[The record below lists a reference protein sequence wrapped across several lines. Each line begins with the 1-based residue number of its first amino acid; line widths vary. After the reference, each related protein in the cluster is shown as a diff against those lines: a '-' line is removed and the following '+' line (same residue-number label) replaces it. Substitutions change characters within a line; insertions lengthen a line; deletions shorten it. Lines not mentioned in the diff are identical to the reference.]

1 MGNLS
6 HTTGSVSIG
15 TSTPVANTPLLVQ
28 GDGDGIGTIR
38 LQIEGSGGSLN
49 YGSIIVSGT
58 QASGTVESKW
68 KNSFVLEGV
77 PLADSTGA
85 SGSTIISSFDRDLQF
100 HTGQRAERMR
110 ITNNG
115 NVGIGTNNPTTK
127 LDVNGTI
134 RGVTVDTN
142 YVRSAAG
149 TNAINV
155 PKLSSGPVGFGGG
168 ARYTR
173 GITMQINKADFT
185 VTTAGLTIDGA
196 SFGNITGIAP
206 SSILKFTYVVPT
218 RSDTAT
224 TWGGLYIEPQISFN
238 ATDSNP
244 KWYAL
249 GTSGYDGAAMF
260 LNSSS
265 IATYVNTFL
274 IDPVPGT
281 HSGVAAGAEYSARF
295 RFKMK
300 SYDGS
305 TLINLSHEIGGRVGS
320 ETLLTSLDPH
330 FFHIIVEELALFA

>member
-6 HTTGSVSIG
+6 HTTGSVNIG
-15 TSTPVANTPLLVQ
+15 TSTPQANTPLLVQ
-28 GDGDGIGTIR
+28 GPGDGIATIR
-38 LQIEGSGGSLN
+38 LQIAGSGGSLN
-49 YGSIIVSGT
+49 YGSMIVSGT
-58 QASGTVESKW
+58 QQSGAIVPSW
-68 KNSFVLEGV
+68 INSFVLEGV
-77 PLADSTGA
+77 PLADATGA
-85 SGSTIISSFDRDLQF
+85 SGSTIISSFDRDLRFQ
-100 HTGQRAERMR
+100 TGPRAERMR
-110 ITNNG
+110 ITTDG
-115 NVGIGTNNPTTK
+115 NVGIGTNAPTTK

-185 VTTAGLTIDGA
+185 VPTTGLTIEGTT
-196 SFGNITGIAP
+196 FGNITGIAP
-206 SSILKFTYVVPT
+206 GSILKFTYVVPT

-238 ATDSNP
+238 ATASTP
-244 KWYAL
+244 TWYAL

-260 LNSSS
+260 SNSSS

-274 IDPVPGT
+274 IDPIPGT
-281 HSGVAAGAEYSARF
+281 HTGVVAGAEYSARF
-295 RFKMK
+295 RFKVK

-305 TLINLSHEIGGRVGS
+305 TLINTSHDIGGRVGA
-320 ETLLTSLDPH
+320 ETVLTSLDPH

>member
-15 TSTPVANTPLLVQ
+15 TSNSVANTPLLVQ
-28 GDGDGIGTIR
+28 GPGDGIATIR
-38 LQIEGSGGSLN
+38 LQIPGVGGLN
-49 YGSIIVSGT
+49 YGGMIVSGT
-58 QASGTVESKW
+58 QSSGTIESRW
-68 KNSFVLEGV
+68 INSFVIEGV
-77 PLADSTGA
+77 PLGDSTGA
-85 SGSTIISSFDRDLQF
+85 SGSTIISSYERDLQF
-100 HTGQRAERMR
+100 HTSTRAERMR

-115 NVGIGTNNPTTK
+115 NVGIGTATPTVK

-185 VTTAGLTIDGA
+185 VTTAALTIDGA

-218 RSDTAT
+218 RSDTPT

-238 ATDSNP
+238 ATDSTP

-260 LNSSS
+260 STSGS

-274 IDPVPGT
+274 IDPIPGT
-281 HSGVAAGAEYSARF
+281 HVGVTAGAEYSARF
-295 RFKMK
+295 RFKVK

-305 TLINLSHEIGGRVGS
+305 TLINLSHDIGGRVGN

-330 FFHIIVEELALFA
+330 YFHIIVEELAFFA